1 MQFPALVLAPPSP
14 ASDYSEKKRPASGAL
29 EAGAGPTR
37 PLKLWGLTLG
47 MTLDLLAYMAPT
59 PITPWDADAL
69 MGITGVEPEPGPGS
83 PRRTTRRRTG
93 VRAPPSLTS
102 VFPRFS
108 YPDVNF
114 WIWVF
119 GKRYREVIRGW
130 ETSVRTAGVNDRRIN
145 WTGAALTTFYAA
157 VRKALVLVLVL
168 RALGLLVSVA
178 FGLWWVFG

>member
-1 MQFPALVLAPPSP
+1 MRLLVGSMQFPALVLSPPSAP
-14 ASDYSEKKRPASGAL
+14 SLLPLSEYTDEKKPGAV
-29 EAGAGPTR
+29 EAGRTGPSR

-69 MGITGVEPEPGPGS
+69 MGITGVEPAPGQTS
-83 PRRTTRRRTG
+83 ASHRRSAAATSRRG

-114 WIWVF
+114 WIW
-119 GKRYREVIRGW
+119 
-130 ETSVRTAGVNDRRIN
+130 
-145 WTGAALTTFYAA
+145 
-157 VRKALVLVLVL
+157 
-168 RALGLLVSVA
+168 
-178 FGLWWVFG
+178 